1 MQSNNGIR
9 FDGVGNAPISS
20 AKSTYTCPS
29 SQGSPCPTTKN
40 GVWGAASQ
48 AIKNFWQFPVP
59 VVDFSALTSNL
70 ATMKSSAQSAGIY
83 LPPSNTNGYSIVFNS
98 NGTVSVYKVTSLTS
112 TPTGWDVNGNA
123 HNEDID
129 YNARSHQYT
138 VAIPTNGIIY
148 IEDNTWVEGTVNGR
162 VMLAAAKLPYVA
174 NTAPSIYIP
183 NNIIYQ
189 AKDGSSVLGLLS
201 QKNVIVTYNAPTNLE
216 VDAALVSQNGSAQF
230 FLYSTPRIK
239 NSITIYGSIMSFG
252 QWTWTWVNGS
262 GNNVSGFTNTTS
274 TYDNN
279 LLYSPPP
286 SFPLSSAG
294 YKQLSWISN

>member
-1 MQSNNGIR
+1 M
-9 FDGVGNAPISS
+9 
-20 AKSTYTCPS
+20 
-29 SQGSPCPTTKN
+29 KN

-230 FLYSTPRIK
+230 FLIATK
-239 NSITIYGSIMSFG
+239 MFN
-252 QWTWTWVNGS
+252 
-262 GNNVSGFTNTTS
+262 
-274 TYDNN
+274 
-279 LLYSPPP
+279 
-286 SFPLSSAG
+286 
-294 YKQLSWISN
+294 